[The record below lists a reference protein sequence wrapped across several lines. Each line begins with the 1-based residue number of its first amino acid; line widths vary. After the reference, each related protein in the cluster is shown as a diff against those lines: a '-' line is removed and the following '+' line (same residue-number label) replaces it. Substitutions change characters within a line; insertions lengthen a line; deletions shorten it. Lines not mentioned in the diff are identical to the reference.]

1 MERKEC
7 RIRNSLRQFINM
19 FPIRTVLRR
28 SRFCVRPPSTYH
40 LLAYSSTSSNWTRSS
55 RRKRK
60 LVSYFYIYLLS
71 KFCPELSLCINHC
84 VAWISHEQLRLIR
97 FHKLTHDEAAW
108 VVCCKL
114 MFLISIKLVYLLY
127 YVVVVDAAEL
137 ASDACCK
144 VLEACSDEVL
154 SQLETGQ
161 NQNKV
166 WKIVK

>member
-1 MERKEC
+1 
-7 RIRNSLRQFINM
+7 
-19 FPIRTVLRR
+19 
-28 SRFCVRPPSTYH
+28 
-40 LLAYSSTSSNWTRSS
+40 
-55 RRKRK
+55 
-60 LVSYFYIYLLS
+60 
-71 KFCPELSLCINHC
+71 
-84 VAWISHEQLRLIR
+84 
-97 FHKLTHDEAAW
+97 
-108 VVCCKL
+108 

-166 WKIVK
+166 WKIVKEKAPKAGRRADSSGKVLFSM